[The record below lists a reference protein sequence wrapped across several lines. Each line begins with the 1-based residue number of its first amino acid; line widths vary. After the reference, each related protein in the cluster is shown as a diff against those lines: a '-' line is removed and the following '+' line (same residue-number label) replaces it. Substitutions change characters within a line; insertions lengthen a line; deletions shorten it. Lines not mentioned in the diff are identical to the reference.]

1 MTKTNK
7 KYIKSKFFSY
17 VMPSVAAMWVYT
29 IYTMVDG
36 IFVARG
42 VGKDAL
48 AAVNISMPLINVAFA
63 LGILLAVGASTKA
76 SIYKGQGHSEKADR
90 VFTLS
95 SITVACTGLIVAAIV
110 MLNLT
115 RVATLLGATEETIDY
130 VKSYLGVII
139 LFVPFYM
146 TSYNLEVLI
155 KADGFPKKAIKT
167 SLAGAATN
175 IVLDA
180 LFVLVF
186 HWGITGAAVATG
198 LSQALTFTIYLRHFL
213 SDKSGFSFVKIKWSA
228 KESGALAKLGI
239 ADCVT
244 ELSVGVCIFIFN
256 QTLLRVSGNDGVVIY
271 TVISYFGQLILM
283 TMMGINQ
290 GTQPLISYYHGKEK
304 QDFCKYI
311 FRIALVCAGI
321 CSAVAFAIGM
331 IYPDPIVGVYIDKTM
346 NAELFERGVE
356 AFRLYSPSFIPLG
369 AVIILMGYFTS
380 IELPKSAMS
389 ISIGRGLVFASTFV
403 ILLSYIFGEAGVWMS
418 AAVSEMC
425 ALILALMLYRK
436 QRRTVKSKIA

>member
-1 MTKTNK
+1 MTKSNK
-7 KYIKSKFFSY
+7 QYIKSKFVSY
-17 VMPSVAAMWVYT
+17 VLPSVAAMWVYT

-76 SIYKGQGHSEKADR
+76 SIYKGQNHTEKADR

-95 SITVACTGLIVAAIV
+95 TITVACVGLIVTALV

-115 RVATLLGATEETIDY
+115 TVAKVLGATEETMEY

-139 LFVPFYM
+139 MFVPFYM

-198 LSQALTFTIYLRHFL
+198 LSQVLTFSVYLHHFL
-213 SDKSGFSFVKIKWSA
+213 SEKSGFSFVKIKWSGRTA
-228 KESGALAKLGI
+228 AGLAKLGI

-271 TVISYFGQLILM
+271 TVISYFYQLILM

-290 GTQPLISYYHGKEK
+290 GTQPLISYYHGQEKKE
-304 QDFCKYI
+304 FCSYI
-311 FRIALVCAGI
+311 FRIALMCAGI

-331 IYPDPIVGVYIDKTM
+331 LCPDPIVGVYIDKTL
-346 NAELFERGVE
+346 NLELFERGVD
-356 AFRLYSPSFIPLG
+356 AFRLYSLAFIPLG

-380 IELPKSAMS
+380 LELPKSAMS
-389 ISIGRGLVFASTFV
+389 ISIGRGLVFTSIFV
-403 ILLSYIFGEAGVWMS
+403 ILLAYMFGEFGIWIS
-418 AAVSEMC
+418 AAASETC
-425 ALILALMLYRK
+425 ALVLALALYRK
-436 QRRTVKSKIA
+436 QKRAAVL